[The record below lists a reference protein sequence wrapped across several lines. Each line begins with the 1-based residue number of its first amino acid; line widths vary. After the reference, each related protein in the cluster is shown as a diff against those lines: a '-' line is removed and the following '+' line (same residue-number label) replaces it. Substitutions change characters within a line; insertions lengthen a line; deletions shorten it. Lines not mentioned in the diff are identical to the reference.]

1 MHRERFA
8 RQINDQ
14 DKNEDQ
20 TNKPT
25 NEDVETPAVEN
36 VAKRRKI
43 TDEVH
48 IPADVVQ
55 VTIFNIFNY
64 LQLLFCKILAEL
76 IVFEK

>member
-1 MHRERFA
+1 M
-8 RQINDQ
+8 NDNGSKK

-20 TNKPT
+20 TNKPA

-36 VAKRRKI
+36 VSKGSKI

-55 VTIFNIFNY
+55 VTILY
-64 LQLLFCKILAEL
+64 Y
-76 IVFEK
+76 